1 MDHFKTDVLNAKN
14 ITINNYDIS
23 NLKIIPENEA
33 LEAVVMEGDYTKV
46 FSPTG
51 VENEEHYFIQNPT
64 ERNIRNIR
72 ITNTAGLS
80 TMFIDLLDGNEYQE
94 CINDKTDFTYTASTF
109 VTNNFFTENPSKI
122 SVRGEHI
129 IVGYDGEYNNNS
141 LLFSGTSENSIMTF
155 PADTNYNFSA
165 EEDFTFDFWVN
176 KIGNNTPYGNVL
188 TVGIPGQ
195 AVSFGIFVAGD
206 NRNNITLGVGSNTW
220 NWNNNFYTTS
230 DNIIS
235 LNTWNHIAIVKKDSE
250 LKIYVNGTAIY
261 TSPFTSPI
269 TCVGTLYFGNYFLN
283 YNQDNSYFSGYLS
296 NFRISREALFTEDFN
311 TNDLN
316 YDTNSVFLLDLNK
329 DTNIISNKYND
340 DVCLSNN
347 TSIYTNGPIKFISSG
362 GGFIYYNETT
372 GELKKYIFAF
382 VDANIG
388 LDKTI
393 YIMDADYK
401 IFKFNPL
408 VAENEAFTYIC
419 TANNPYFAI
428 TGTNKILTHDKIY
441 DLFGTEIGNTI
452 NSITT
457 TYKYKN
463 YGLFS
468 QAQSTTLA
476 PDSTE
481 FHLIYDYGSAYY
493 YGSPGHSYTLPVSG
507 YHKITSSNRYG
518 YNRLEFN
525 NANHQYSGSQT
536 LLNVYMNK
544 AYQISS
550 YIYNSYNYGYS
561 SIQVYQQLAPLPI
574 QTNYFNKK
582 IKIIKGLNIWNYL
595 LSTNSSRVTS
605 YFEYKDKDTQNIVTK
620 SITNTSISGTIS
632 TDDIIALKV
641 QTNATVWS
649 YTDVAA
655 TVEITNNNPA
665 IYESVLLDKLYFIQQ
680 NNVYDENNNLIISLP
695 TTKQIMGIVK
705 INNEFYYF
713 TEDERTKLYK
723 YGTSTYITLPNN
735 VQKIYQSDSIIYLV
749 LDNGT
754 IMNNY
759 AKRIYKNIL
768 CDTNEFKIKTN
779 FSSALQAELW
789 VQEDIQNEI

>member
-94 CINDKTDFTYTASTF
+94 CINDKTDFTYTTSTF

-129 IVGYDGEYNNNS
+129 IVGYD
-141 LLFSGTSENSIMTF
+141 
-155 PADTNYNFSA
+155 
-165 EEDFTFDFWVN
+165 
-176 KIGNNTPYGNVL
+176 
-188 TVGIPGQ
+188 
-195 AVSFGIFVAGD
+195 
-206 NRNNITLGVGSNTW
+206 
-220 NWNNNFYTTS
+220 
-230 DNIIS
+230 
-235 LNTWNHIAIVKKDSE
+235 
-250 LKIYVNGTAIY
+250 
-261 TSPFTSPI
+261 
-269 TCVGTLYFGNYFLN
+269 
-283 YNQDNSYFSGYLS
+283 
-296 NFRISREALFTEDFN
+296 
-311 TNDLN
+311 
-316 YDTNSVFLLDLNK
+316 
-329 DTNIISNKYND
+329 
-340 DVCLSNN
+340 
-347 TSIYTNGPIKFISSG
+347 

-428 TGTNKILTHDKIY
+428 TSTNKILTHDKIY

-493 YGSPGHSYTLPVSG
+493 YGSSGHSYTLPVSG
-507 YHKITSSNRYG
+507 YHKITSSNLYG

-550 YIYNSYNYGYS
+550 YIYNSGNYNYS
-561 SIQVYQQLAPLPI
+561 SIRVYQQLAPLPI

-605 YFEYKDKDTQNIVTK
+605 YFEYKDKNTQNIVTK

-641 QTNATVWS
+641 QTNATGWS